1 MIQQQITKAKP
12 VGYNKLT
19 KLHVLRTKM
28 NLAIWQTETTFEMK
42 CIILDDKPFAQNTLS
57 DFIDHVPYLTLVA
70 KCSTAFEAFEVL
82 QNQKIDL
89 IFLEVILPNVSGI
102 DFIKSLESKPM
113 IIFTTA
119 YSEYAIEGFNLNATD
134 YLIKPITF
142 DRFLKSVN
150 KAYEFFTFKNYKY
163 NSGRNEKEASNSKEF
178 ILVKADYKTIKIN
191 INDIL
196 YVEGLKDYIKIY
208 TTQSAKPVIT
218 LNSLK
223 NMQKNLPSEK
233 FSRIHK
239 SYIIALDYIKTI
251 NKAQVVIG
259 DTYIPIGESYKNFFL
274 NEMNNRRL

>member
-1 MIQQQITKAKP
+1 MPLK
-12 VGYNKLT
+12 GY
-19 KLHVLRTKM
+19 
-28 NLAIWQTETTFEMK
+28 
-42 CIILDDKPFAQNTLS
+42 
-57 DFIDHVPYLTLVA
+57 
-70 KCSTAFEAFEVL
+70 
-82 QNQKIDL
+82 
-89 IFLEVILPNVSGI
+89 
-102 DFIKSLESKPM
+102 
-113 IIFTTA
+113 
-119 YSEYAIEGFNLNATD
+119 NLNALD

-150 KAYEFFTFKNYKY
+150 KAYEFYTFKNYKF
-163 NSGRNEKEASNSKEF
+163 NSGKKEKEAVSNSEF

-208 TTQSAKPVIT
+208 TTQSNKPVIT

-223 NMQKNLPSEK
+223 NMQNNLPSEK

>member
-1 MIQQQITKAKP
+1 
-12 VGYNKLT
+12 
-19 KLHVLRTKM
+19 
-28 NLAIWQTETTFEMK
+28 MK
-42 CIILDDKPFAQNTLS
+42 CIILDDKPLSQNTLA
-57 DFIDHVPYLTLVA
+57 DYIDHVPYLELVA
-70 KCSTAFEAFEVL
+70 KCTNAFEAFEIL
-82 QNQKIDL
+82 QNQRIDL

-102 DFIKSLESKPM
+102 DFIKSLENKPM
-113 IIFTTA
+113 FIFTTT
-119 YSEYAIEGFNLNATD
+119 YSEYAIEGYNLSALD

-150 KAYEFFTFKNYKY
+150 KAYEFYSFKNYKY
-163 NSGRNEKEASNSKEF
+163 NSGKPEKETANSSEF

-208 TTQSAKPVIT
+208 TTTSSKPVIT

-223 NMQKNLPSEK
+223 NMQQNLPSDK

-239 SYIIALDYIKTI
+239 SYIISLDHIKVI

-274 NEMNNRRL
+274 NEMENRRL